1 MKRVPQILPFL
12 LLSGILLVSC
22 KPKPVEPKSRT
33 QLLLGT
39 VCTITLYDESGDAE
53 FDEAFDRIAEIE
65 RRMSRHLDESELSK
79 VNQASGI
86 RPVVVSGETFSVIK
100 LALEIAELSEGAF
113 DPTIGPLVKLWDISG
128 ANKVPS
134 DEEIEALLP
143 LVDYRLVVLD
153 EGASSVYLPIRGMA
167 LDLGGIAKGWAADE
181 AGRVLLGHK
190 GIVNLGGNVLV
201 LDSKP
206 DGSPW
211 RIGIQ
216 DPDRS
221 RGSYIGI
228 GELVDRTLVTSGP
241 YERFFEHEGT
251 VYHHILDT
259 KTGYPV
265 ASPLTSVSI
274 ITDRSVIADGLS
286 TAVYVLGLEK
296 GLELVDRLDG
306 VEAILLTEDR
316 SVYASEGI
324 LDGSVAFTI
333 TNPEYTIVHR

>member
-1 MKRVPQILPFL
+1 MKRVPRILLFL
-12 LLSGILLVSC
+12 LLSVILLVSC
-22 KPKPVEPKSRT
+22 KPKPVDPKSRT

-39 VCTITLYDESGDAE
+39 VCTITLYDKSNNTE
-53 FDEAFDRIAEIE
+53 FDLAFDRIDEIE
-65 RRMSRHLDESELSK
+65 HLMSSHLDDSELAR

-86 RPVVVSGETFSVIK
+86 QPVVVSGETFAVIK
-100 LALEIAELSEGAF
+100 LALEIAELSGGAF
-113 DPTIGPLVKLWDISG
+113 DPTIGPLVTLWDISG
-128 ANKVPS
+128 VNNVPE
-134 DEEIEALLP
+134 DGEIGEFLP
-143 LVDYRLVVLD
+143 LVDYKLVVLD
-153 EGASSVYLPIRGMA
+153 EGASSVYLPIQGMA

-181 AGRVLLGHK
+181 AGRVLSGHK

-206 DGSPW
+206 DESPW

-216 DPDRS
+216 DPDTS

-228 GELVDRTLVTSGP
+228 VELVDQTLVTSGP
-241 YERFFEHEGT
+241 YERFFEHEG
-251 VYHHILDT
+251 VIYHHILDT

-286 TAVYVLGLEK
+286 TAVYALGLEK
-296 GLELVDRLDG
+296 GLELIDRLDG
-306 VEAILLTEDR
+306 VEAIFLTEDR

-324 LDGSVAFTI
+324 LDGSIAFKI
-333 TNPEYTIVHR
+333 THPEYTIVSR

>member
-1 MKRVPQILPFL
+1 MKRVPRILLFL
-12 LLSGILLVSC
+12 LLSVILLVSC
-22 KPKPVEPKSRT
+22 KPKPVDPKSQTR
-33 QLLLGT
+33 LLLGT
-39 VCTITLYDESGDAE
+39 VCTITLYDKSDNTE
-53 FDEAFDRIAEIE
+53 FDLAFDRIDEIE
-65 RRMSRHLDESELSK
+65 RLMSSHLDDSELAR
-79 VNQASGI
+79 VNQASGTH
-86 RPVVVSGETFSVIK
+86 PVVVSGETFAVIK
-100 LALEIAELSEGAF
+100 LALEIAELSGGAF

-128 ANKVPS
+128 ANNVPE
-134 DEEIEALLP
+134 DGEIQSLLP
-143 LVDYRLVVLD
+143 LVDYKLVVLD

-181 AGRVLLGHK
+181 AGRVLSGHK

-206 DGSPW
+206 DESPW

-216 DPDRS
+216 DPDTS

-228 GELVDRTLVTSGP
+228 VELVDQTLVTSGP
-241 YERFFEHEGT
+241 YERFFEHEG
-251 VYHHILDT
+251 VIYHHILDT

-286 TAVYVLGLEK
+286 TAVYALGLEK
-296 GLELVDRLDG
+296 GLELIDRLDG
-306 VEAILLTEDR
+306 VEAIFLTEDR

-324 LDGSVAFTI
+324 LDGSIAFKI
-333 TNPEYTIVHR
+333 THPEYTIVSR

>member
-1 MKRVPQILPFL
+1 MKRVSRILLFL
-12 LLSGILLVSC
+12 LLSVILLVSC
-22 KPKPVEPKSRT
+22 KPKPVDPKSQTR
-33 QLLLGT
+33 LLLGT
-39 VCTITLYDESGDAE
+39 VCTITLYDKSDNTE
-53 FDEAFDRIAEIE
+53 FDLAFDRIDEIE
-65 RRMSRHLDESELSK
+65 RLMSSHLDDSELAR

-86 RPVVVSGETFSVIK
+86 QPVVVSGETFAVIK
-100 LALEIAELSEGAF
+100 LALEIAELSGGAF

-128 ANKVPS
+128 ANNVPE
-134 DEEIEALLP
+134 DGEIQSLLP
-143 LVDYRLVVLD
+143 LVDYKLVVLD
-153 EGASSVYLPIRGMA
+153 EGASSVYLPIQGMA

-181 AGRVLLGHK
+181 AGKVLSGHK

-206 DGSPW
+206 DESPW

-216 DPDRS
+216 DPDTS

-228 GELVDRTLVTSGP
+228 VELVDQTLVTSGP
-241 YERFFEHEGT
+241 YERFFEHEGKI
-251 VYHHILDT
+251 YHHILDT

-286 TAVYVLGLEK
+286 TAVYALGLEK
-296 GLELVDRLDG
+296 GLELIDRLDG
-306 VEAILLTEDR
+306 VEAIFLTKDR

-324 LDGSVAFTI
+324 LDGSIAFKI
-333 TNPEYTIVHR
+333 THPEYTIVSR

>member
-1 MKRVPQILPFL
+1 MKRVPRILLFL
-12 LLSGILLVSC
+12 LLSVILLVSC
-22 KPKPVEPKSRT
+22 KPKPVDPKSQTR
-33 QLLLGT
+33 LLLGT
-39 VCTITLYDESGDAE
+39 VCTITLYDKSDNTE
-53 FDEAFDRIAEIE
+53 FDLAFDRIDEIE
-65 RRMSRHLDESELSK
+65 RLMSSHLDDSELAR

-86 RPVVVSGETFSVIK
+86 QPVVVSGETFAVIK
-100 LALEIAELSEGAF
+100 LALEIAELSGGAF

-128 ANKVPS
+128 ANNVPE
-134 DEEIEALLP
+134 DGEIQSLLP
-143 LVDYRLVVLD
+143 LVDYKLVVLD
-153 EGASSVYLPIRGMA
+153 EGASSVYLPIQGMA

-181 AGRVLLGHK
+181 AGKVLSGHK

-206 DGSPW
+206 DESPW

-216 DPDRS
+216 DPDTS

-228 GELVDRTLVTSGP
+228 VELVDQTLVTSGP
-241 YERFFEHEGT
+241 YERFFEHEGKI
-251 VYHHILDT
+251 YHHILDT

-286 TAVYVLGLEK
+286 TAVYALGLEK
-296 GLELVDRLDG
+296 GLELIDRLDG
-306 VEAILLTEDR
+306 VEAIFLTKDR

-324 LDGSVAFTI
+324 LDGSIAFKI
-333 TNPEYTIVHR
+333 THPEYTIVSR

>member
-1 MKRVPQILPFL
+1 MKRVSRILLFL
-12 LLSGILLVSC
+12 LLSVILLVSC
-22 KPKPVEPKSRT
+22 KPKPVDPKSQTR
-33 QLLLGT
+33 LLLGT
-39 VCTITLYDESGDAE
+39 VCTITLYDKSDNTE
-53 FDEAFDRIAEIE
+53 FDLAFDRIDEIE
-65 RRMSRHLDESELSK
+65 RLMSSHLDDSELAR
-79 VNQASGI
+79 VNQASGTH
-86 RPVVVSGETFSVIK
+86 PVVVSGETFAVIK
-100 LALEIAELSEGAF
+100 LALEIAELSGGAF

-128 ANKVPS
+128 ANNVPE
-134 DEEIEALLP
+134 DGEIQSLLP
-143 LVDYRLVVLD
+143 LVDYKLVVLD

-181 AGRVLLGHK
+181 AGRVLSGHK

-206 DGSPW
+206 DESPW

-216 DPDRS
+216 DPDKS

-228 GELVDRTLVTSGP
+228 VELVDQTLVTSGH

-251 VYHHILDT
+251 IYHHILDT

-286 TAVYVLGLEK
+286 TAVYALGLEQ
-296 GLELVDRLDG
+296 GLALVNSLDG
-306 VEAILLTEDR
+306 VEAIFLTEDR

-324 LDGSVAFTI
+324 LDGSIAFKI
-333 TNPEYTIVHR
+333 THPEYTIVSR